1 MASDQREGDGWHQR
15 EENRLAP
22 ERREEA
28 GIREKRIGWHQRK
41 ENRLAPERKE

>member
-1 MASDQREGDGWHQR
+1 MASDQREEDGIREKIIGWHQR

-28 GIREKRIGWHQRK
+28 GTGEKIIGWHQRE
-41 ENRLAPERKE
+41 EN